1 MREFV
6 EIVVLPPTSLFI
18 LGALGLLLLG
28 FRVRFGTFLCVL
40 ALVLLYVLSTPVL
53 ARAIGAPLT
62 IAPALEAARFEDDV
76 GAIVILGAG
85 RYAAAP
91 EYGGDTISGNGL
103 ERVRYGAWLH
113 RKTGRPILVSGGD
126 PDRAGTP
133 EASLMKRALETEF
146 GVAVAW
152 IEAASLNTAENATL
166 SHAILEK
173 AGIRK
178 IYLVTHAEHMRRAI
192 EAFERTG
199 LAVVPAPTIL
209 PRQRGLEARDF
220 IPSGG
225 GMSANA
231 RLLHEWLG
239 RAWYA
244 LAE

>member
-18 LGALGLLLLG
+18 LGALGLLLLV
-28 FRVRFGTFLCVL
+28 FRVRGGTFLCVL
-40 ALVLLYVLSTPVL
+40 ALVLLYAFSTPAL
-53 ARAIGAPLT
+53 ARVIGAPLAN
-62 IAPALEAARFEDDV
+62 APVLEPARFEDDV

-85 RYAAAP
+85 RYAKAP

-103 ERVRYGAWLH
+103 ERVRYGAWLYH
-113 RKTGRPILVSGGD
+113 KTGRPILVSGGD
-126 PDRAGTP
+126 PDLAGTP
-133 EASLMKRALETEF
+133 EATLMKRALESEF

-152 IEAASLNTAENATL
+152 VEAASLNTAENATL
-166 SHAILEK
+166 SRAILDK
-173 AGIRK
+173 AGIKK
-178 IYLVTHAEHMRRAI
+178 IYLVTHAQHMRRAV

-199 LAVVPAPTIL
+199 LMVVPAPTIL
-209 PRQRGLEARDF
+209 PRPRDLAPADF

-225 GMSANA
+225 GMSTNA
-231 RLLHEWLG
+231 RLVHEWLG

>member
-18 LGALGLLLLG
+18 LGALGLVLLV
-28 FRVRFGTFLCVL
+28 FRVRFGGFLCVL
-40 ALVLLYVLSTPVL
+40 ALILLYALSTPAV
-53 ARAIGAPLT
+53 ARAIGMPLNA
-62 IAPALEAARFEDDV
+62 APALEPARFEDDV

-85 RYAAAP
+85 RYAQAP

-126 PDRAGTP
+126 PDMAGIP
-133 EASLMKRALETEF
+133 EATLMKRALESEF
-146 GVAVAW
+146 GVTVAW
-152 IEAASLNTAENATL
+152 IEAASANTAENASL
-166 SHAILEK
+166 SQAILEK
-173 AGIRK
+173 AGIKK
-178 IYLVTHAEHMRRAI
+178 IYLVTHAQHMRRAV

-199 LAVVPAPTIL
+199 LLVVPAPTIL
-209 PRQRGLEARDF
+209 PRQRGLAPADF
-220 IPSGG
+220 IPTGG
-225 GMSANA
+225 AMSTSA
-231 RLLHEWLG
+231 RVVHEWLG

>member
-18 LGALGLLLLG
+18 LGALGVLLLVL
-28 FRVRFGTFLCVL
+28 RMRFGTVLCVL
-40 ALVLLYVLSTPVL
+40 ALILLYALSTPAV
-53 ARAIGAPLT
+53 ARAIGAPLAL
-62 IAPALEAARFEDDV
+62 APALEPARFEEDV
-76 GAIVILGAG
+76 GAIVILGDG
-85 RYAAAP
+85 RYAGAP
-91 EYGGDTISGNGL
+91 EYGGDTISGSGL

-133 EASLMKRALETEF
+133 EASLMKRALENEF
-146 GVAVAW
+146 GVTVAW
-152 IEAASLNTAENATL
+152 IESASLNTAENATL
-166 SHAILEK
+166 SKAILEK

-178 IYLVTHAEHMRRAI
+178 IYLVTHAEHMRRAV
-192 EAFERTG
+192 EAFERVG

-209 PRQRGLEARDF
+209 PRKRALAPRDF

-231 RLLHEWLG
+231 RLVHEWLG